1 MDILAADMVVI
12 EEEEEI
18 LVEETLTE
26 EEGIGAVEIM
36 VQKEIIIVARM
47 LVGQTNTVQRQ
58 KEITIILYSWV
69 ISHLDVLQKTL
80 KRYLRVT

>member
-26 EEGIGAVEIM
+26 EEDIGAVEIM
-36 VQKEIIIVARM
+36 VQEEIIIVART
-47 LVGQTNTVQRQ
+47 LVDQTNTVQRQ
-58 KEITIILYSWV
+58 KEITIILYLWV
-69 ISHLDVLQKTL
+69 ISHLDVLQKML
-80 KRYLRVT
+80 KRYSKVT

>member
-26 EEGIGAVEIM
+26 EEDIEAVEII
-36 VQKEIIIVARM
+36 VQEEIIIVPRT
-47 LVGQTNTVQRQ
+47 LVDQTNTAQRQ
-58 KEITIILYSWV
+58 KEITIILYLLV
-69 ISHLDVLQKTL
+69 ISHLDVLQKML
-80 KRYLRVT
+80 RRYLKAT

>member
-26 EEGIGAVEIM
+26 EEDIGALEII
-36 VQKEIIIVARM
+36 VQEEIIIAPRT
-47 LVGQTNTVQRQ
+47 LVDQTNTAQRQ
-58 KEITIILYSWV
+58 KEITIILYLLV
-69 ISHLDVLQKTL
+69 ISHLDVLQKML
-80 KRYLRVT
+80 RRYLKGT

>member
-26 EEGIGAVEIM
+26 EVDIGVVEIM
-36 VQKEIIIVARM
+36 DQEEIIIALLI
-47 LVGQTNTVQRQ
+47 LVDQMNIVQRQ
-58 KEITIILYSWV
+58 KEITIIQYLSA
-69 ISHLDVLQKTL
+69 IFHLDVLQKMS
-80 KRYLRVT
+80 KRYLKAT